1 MKLMMNTNTR
11 KLHDMGQ
18 RIWLDNITR
27 EMLNNGSLAH
37 YIAELSVTGL
47 TSNPTIFEHAIGSG
61 DVYDEAIQKLA
72 AQGLPCEDIFFEL
85 ALQDLT
91 QAADLFRPIFDASR
105 GADGW
110 VSLEVSP
117 LLANDTTGTLQAA
130 ARLHARAARPN
141 LFIKIPGTPE
151 GIPAIEESI
160 FGGIPINVTLLFS
173 REHFVAAANAYLRG
187 IERRI
192 QAGLDPKVESVASL
206 FVSRWDVLVKE
217 DVQPQLH
224 NRLGVAIAMRTYKA
238 HCDLLATERWQRLA
252 AAGARPQRL
261 LWASTGTK
269 DPAAPDTLY
278 VEALM
283 APQTI
288 DTIPEKTLL
297 AFADHGKVG
306 VPLPPDGG
314 YAEGVLDEFRREGVD
329 DEAIAEQL
337 QREGV
342 QAFARSWSGLMAR
355 IREKSSPLPPLLELA
370 STGQHQL

>member
-1 MKLMMNTNTR
+1 MNSNIR
-11 KLHDMGQ
+11 KLHDLGQ

-27 EMLNNGSLAH
+27 EMLNNGTLAH

-61 DVYDEAIQKLA
+61 NFYDAAIQNLA
-72 AQGLPCEDIFFEL
+72 AKGSPCEDIFFTL

-91 QAADLFRPIFDASR
+91 QAADLFRPIFDASDGR
-105 GADGW
+105 DGW
-110 VSLEVSP
+110 VTLEVSP
-117 LLANDTTGTLQAA
+117 LLANDTAGTIEAT

-151 GIPAIEESI
+151 GLPAIEHSI
-160 FGGIPINVTLLFS
+160 FHGVPINVTLLFS
-173 REHFVAAANAYLRG
+173 REHCVAAAQAYLRG

-192 QAGLDPKVESVASL
+192 KAGLDPKVESVASL
-206 FVSRWDVLVKE
+206 FVSRWDAAVKDE
-217 DVQPQLH
+217 VQPQLH
-224 NRLGVAIAMRTYKA
+224 NRLGVVIAMRTYKA
-238 HCDLLATERWQRLA
+238 YCDVFGSEQWQTLA

-278 VEALM
+278 VEAL
-283 APQTI
+283 AAAETI

-306 VPLPPDGG
+306 ANLP
-314 YAEGVLDEFRREGVD
+314 AEGGCAEAVLDEFKRQGIDDAVLAARLQHEGV
-329 DEAIAEQL
+329 L
-337 QREGV
+337 
-342 QAFARSWSGLMAR
+342 AFAKSWSGLMLR
-355 IREKSSPLPPLLELA
+355 IEEKSAQPTATAERA
-370 STGQHQL
+370 GTA